1 MRASQKCYESSAREL
16 PFFSLSL
23 SYNHPHFDTHTHKC
37 ARTHALIKVL
47 RGPRTCQMRSR
58 QKIGFFAHGHQL
70 KQYAVYAH
78 GPKLNNEAGM
88 ALPACFYFRGK
99 KRK

>member
-1 MRASQKCYESSAREL
+1 MNQQHVNCPSLSL
-16 PFFSLSL
+16 SLSL
-23 SYNHPHFDTHTHKC
+23 SYTHPHFGTHTS

-58 QKIGFFAHGHQL
+58 QIIGFFAHGHQL
-70 KQYAVYAH
+70 KQYTVYAH
-78 GPKLNNEAGM
+78 GPKLNNKAGM
-88 ALPACFYFRGK
+88 ALHACFYFRGK

>member
-1 MRASQKCYESSAREL
+1 MNQQHVNGSPPS
-16 PFFSLSL
+16 FSLSL
-23 SYNHPHFDTHTHKC
+23 SLSLIHSPSFWYTHKR

-47 RGPRTCQMRSR
+47 RGPRPCQI
-58 QKIGFFAHGHQL
+58 IGFFAHGHQL
-70 KQYAVYAH
+70 QQYTVYAH

-88 ALPACFYFRGK
+88 ALHACLYFRGK

>member
-1 MRASQKCYESSAREL
+1 MKASQKCYESSAREL
-16 PFFSLSL
+16 PSLSL
-23 SYNHPHFDTHTHKC
+23 SLIHSPSFWHTHKR
-37 ARTHALIKVL
+37 ARTHPLIKVL

-58 QKIGFFAHGHQL
+58 QIIGFFAHGHQL

-88 ALPACFYFRGK
+88 ALHACFYFRGK